1 MAIRRRLLP
10 GAACALGLCALELCG
25 AALLMVPARPH
36 AQGKEQSSTLPPTA
50 EAHVAAGLR
59 YASAREFD
67 RAIEAFQEALRLNPA
82 MAKAH
87 LGLGSAYHN
96 MGRLADAV
104 DPLTTA
110 VRLDPQNAGA
120 HLNLGVTLAMLRR
133 QDEAM
138 AELMEAKR
146 LSPGD
151 ARIRNA
157 LGNALNNGFSQLDAA
172 LGEYRE
178 AARLEP
184 GVPAFHLDVGIMLV
198 RLGRPAE
205 ALDPFASAI
214 RLDPSHREAH
224 YHLSNA
230 YTQIGRYDE
239 AIGSWTRFL
248 QLVPDEP
255 EALHNRAWVYMYAGR
270 QGAAAASD
278 ARRFLQVA
286 GWRHRSSAFMAIVA
300 HLGGRQAGADGR
312 AVLDDAAARLPTGA
326 WPYPVVSHLRR
337 EITAERLMAAAT
349 SNDRKTEAHAYVGM
363 DLLLGGRVDDA
374 RQHFE
379 WVRDYGNRR
388 FIEYTLA
395 VAELGRL

>member
-1 MAIRRRLLP
+1 MAVHRLRR
-10 GAACALGLCALELCG
+10 AVACVLALCVVVL
-25 AALLMVPARPH
+25 VTARPQGQ
-36 AQGKEQSSTLPPTA
+36 AQGPASSSPLPPTA
-50 EAHVAAGLR
+50 EAHVASGLR

-67 RAIEAFQEALRLNPA
+67 KAIEAFQEALRLNPA

-133 QDEAM
+133 QDEAL

-157 LGNALNNGFSQLDAA
+157 VGNALNNGFSQLEAA
-172 LGEYRE
+172 LAEYRE

-184 GVPAFHLDVGIMLV
+184 GVAAFHLDVGIMLV

-205 ALDPFASAI
+205 SIDPFAEAV
-214 RLDPSHREAH
+214 RLDASHREAR

-230 YTQIGRYDE
+230 YTQLGRYDD

-248 QLVPDEP
+248 QLVPDDP

-270 QGAAAASD
+270 QGAAAAAD

-300 HLGGRQAGADGR
+300 HLGGRQAGVDDR
-312 AVLDDAAARLPTGA
+312 AVLDEAATRLPFGA
-326 WPYPVVSHLRR
+326 WPYPVVAYLRR
-337 EITAERLMAAAT
+337 DITAERVMEGAA
-349 SNDRKTEAHAYVGM
+349 SNDQKTEAHAYVGM

-388 FIEYTLA
+388 YIEYTLA